1 MAKFLF
7 LKNTDKEAVLKV
19 ISDGDGTVAV
29 TLADFAC
36 ETQEVPADGKVE
48 VTIREVEWSGEPDGI
63 IRVKRGGER
72 IMSLQ
77 SAPQGLMQFEG
88 QQMCSENHNADKDF
102 EFEIVGVCEAWFLVR
117 KHGYLPKVEPATYG
131 AYDDPE
137 RVGSR
142 TDVPVAP
149 DYSTEG

>member
-1 MAKFLF
+1 MAKFLI

-19 ISDGDGTVAV
+19 ISEGDGTVAV
-29 TLADFAC
+29 ALADLVTD
-36 ETQEVPADGKVE
+36 TQTMPADGKVE

-77 SAPQGLMQFEG
+77 SAPQGLMQFDG
-88 QQMCSENHNADKDF
+88 QQMPAENHNADQDF
-102 EFEIVGVCEAWFLVR
+102 EFEMVGTCEAWIWVR
-117 KHGYLPKVEPATYG
+117 KHGYIPKVEPATYG

-137 RVGSR
+137 RVGPR